1 MKSIGIDHSDLTI
14 IGLTEYPKTRVQL
27 VTKLSNKYFSESFK
41 NILEPL
47 PKEKQL
53 ELLYHEAIL
62 VAVAKMIN
70 ANNQKLVTQLKALS
84 QNE

>member
-14 IGLTEYPKTRVQL
+14 IGLTEYSKVRVEL
-27 VTKLSNKYFSESFK
+27 VTKLSNGDFSESFK
-41 NILEPL
+41 NLLEPL

-62 VAVAKMIN
+62 VAVAKMID
-70 ANNQKLVTQLKALS
+70 ANNQKLVIQLKS
-84 QNE
+84 PSPNE